1 MKYILSTLLFVSL
14 GSSCELKEFIQ
25 DLKKYQEN
33 SKLNN
38 ENKSLINDMTEAS
51 AKSKELYDKAKKAKK
66 NMENQIGKINE

>member
-1 MKYILSTLLFVSL
+1 MKYILSILLFVSL

-51 AKSKELYDKAKKAKK
+51 AKSKELYDKAK
-66 NMENQIGKINE
+66 MENQEAKKSIGKINE